1 MNSIRSNLI
10 AALIGAMFAA
20 MFFGGWATYSAAHN
34 EASDLFDYQLQQ
46 IALSLRD
53 QTFQGSA
60 EALANDESLDYVI
73 RVWNQ
78 TGLTIYS
85 SRRHQS
91 MPELTRLGYSTADSN
106 EGEWRIFAIQ
116 HHGMTIAVAQPM
128 RVRNQLATDAAWRTL
143 KPFLLLLPALALICW
158 VLVSRSLKPLALL
171 AHSLTTRSPESLDPL
186 PAPDVPD
193 EVAPLVGSLNDLLAR
208 LKVARDAQRAFVAD
222 AAHELRSPLTALQLQ
237 LQLVERAESD
247 AARSAALADLKN
259 GLQRT
264 THAVQ
269 QMLTLARQEPGAAEY
284 AVAPVSLA
292 TLVRAVVVDHERL
305 AEAEQI
311 DLGVT
316 DCDESAVVR
325 GDADALRILLSNLVG
340 NALRYTP
347 AGGCVD
353 VACGQDEAG
362 AFLEVVDT
370 GPGIPAAERDRVFD
384 RFYRR
389 HGEGQL
395 ESGGKSGS
403 GLGLSIVQTIAGRHG
418 ASVMLADAR
427 PEADAPGLRVTVRF
441 PAAVADDHA
450 MGEVSANA
458 NRASGS

>member
-91 MPELTRLGYSTADSN
+91 MPELTRLGYSTADSI

-158 VLVSRSLKPLALL
+158 LLVSRGLQPLAQLAQSLKA
-171 AHSLTTRSPESLDPL
+171 RSPESLDPL
-186 PAPDVPD
+186 PEPSVPD
-193 EVAPLVGSLNDLLAR
+193 EVAPLVGSLNDLLVR

-247 AARSAALADLKN
+247 AARSQALADLKD

-264 THAVQ
+264 THAVH

-284 AVAPVSLA
+284 AMAPVSLVA
-292 TLVRAVVVDHERL
+292 LVRAVVVDHERL
-305 AEAEQI
+305 AEAQEI

-316 DCDESAVVR
+316 EADEAAVVQ
-325 GDADALRILLSNLVG
+325 GDAEALRILLANLVG

-347 AGGCVD
+347 AGGRVD
-353 VACGQDEAG
+353 VACGQNDSG
-362 AFLEVVDT
+362 TFIEVVDS
-370 GPGIPAAERDRVFD
+370 GPGIPAVERERVFD

-389 HGEGQL
+389 HGEEGL
-395 ESGGKSGS
+395 GSGGKSGS
-403 GLGLSIVQTIAGRHG
+403 GLGLSIVRTIADRHG
-418 ASVMLADAR
+418 ATVALSDAR
-427 PEADAPGLRVTVRF
+427 RGDASSGLRVTVLF
-441 PAAVADDHA
+441 PHAAHA
-450 MGEVSANA
+450 GE
-458 NRASGS
+458 

>member
-60 EALANDESLDYVI
+60 EALASDESLDYVI

-91 MPELTRLGYSTADSN
+91 MPELTRLGYSTADSD

-116 HHGMTIAVAQPM
+116 YHGMTIAVAQPM

-158 VLVSRSLKPLALL
+158 LLVSRGLQPLAQL
-171 AHSLTTRSPESLDPL
+171 AQSLRVRSPESLEPL
-186 PAPDVPD
+186 PEPDVPD

-247 AARSAALADLKN
+247 VARSQALADLKN
-259 GLQRT
+259 GLRRT

-284 AVAPVSLA
+284 AMVPVSLA
-292 TLVRAVVVDHERL
+292 ALVRAVVVEHERL
-305 AEAEQI
+305 AEAQQL

-316 DCDESAVVR
+316 DADESAVVQ
-325 GDADALRILLSNLVG
+325 GDADALRILLANLVG

-347 AGGCVD
+347 AGGRVD
-353 VACGQDEAG
+353 VACGQNEDG
-362 AFLEVVDT
+362 TFLEVVDN
-370 GPGIPAAERDRVFD
+370 GPGIPAAERERVFD

-389 HGEGQL
+389 HDDNAVGIGE
-395 ESGGKSGS
+395 KSGS
-403 GLGLSIVQTIAGRHG
+403 GLGLSIVRTIADRHG
-418 ASVMLADAR
+418 ASVRLSDAQ
-427 PEADAPGLRVTVRF
+427 PGDEASGLRVTVLFPNAGEWPQLFRF
-441 PAAVADDHA
+441 S
-450 MGEVSANA
+450 VSAK
-458 NRASGS
+458 RASGS